1 MPLNKLLVTT
11 SLPMVVS
18 MLVQALYNIVDSL
31 FVSRIDEAALTALSY
46 AFSAQNLMIA
56 IAAGTGVGVTALLSK
71 SLGEKNQELVDNTA
85 GNTVVLFGITY
96 LVFLVL
102 GLFTSH
108 WFFAVQTDSAPIIA
122 YGTQYLRIV
131 LVYSF
136 GLCFQF
142 CFEQS

>member
-1 MPLNKLLVTT
+1 
-11 SLPMVVS
+11 
-18 MLVQALYNIVDSL
+18 
-31 FVSRIDEAALTALSY
+31 
-46 AFSAQNLMIA
+46 MIA

-142 CFEQS
+142 CFERLLMATGRTSTP